1 MAQTKHVVIAG
12 AGGIASAAGLI
23 LAAWS
28 RHPVHISILN
38 RNASRTEEVAQWIR
52 SGAGRSCQVRGL
64 ALDPDNDPETLRSL
78 QEADILLDCLPG
90 FLAPYMARLALQ
102 HNMHYVNLT
111 EYVRETEE
119 IQSLAKNA
127 KKAFLLQAG
136 LAPGYIN
143 VLARMLF
150 QKFCD
155 RYGTQKADSVEMK
168 VGALP
173 HHAVP
178 PHYYGFTWS
187 PIGVATEY
195 LEPASVIRDF
205 KKQKQSA
212 LSEREELLIDGVRYE
227 ADLTSGGAADLP
239 EHFEGIV
246 KNLDYKT
253 LRFPGHYAWVE
264 KQQALLS
271 PKEDRI
277 QALEKRM
284 LRAVPHL
291 EDDQIVIYAA
301 IQGYG
306 SDGNLHRVE
315 HASRI
320 RPLQVGSHQ
329 LRAIQATTAA
339 AMLQAA
345 ELLLDNSMSGVILQS
360 QIDPA
365 PFLAGE
371 FVTPVYGRVFV

>member
-1 MAQTKHVVIAG
+1 
-12 AGGIASAAGLI
+12 
-23 LAAWS
+23 
-28 RHPVHISILN
+28 
-38 RNASRTEEVAQWIR
+38 
-52 SGAGRSCQVRGL
+52 
-64 ALDPDNDPETLRSL
+64 
-78 QEADILLDCLPG
+78 
-90 FLAPYMARLALQ
+90 MARLALQ

-119 IQSLAKNA
+119 IQSMAKNA
-127 KKAFLLQAG
+127 GKAFLLQTG

-143 VLARMLF
+143 VLARVLF
-150 QKFCD
+150 QRFCD
-155 RYGTQKADSVEMK
+155 SHGTQKADSIEMK

-187 PIGVATEY
+187 PVGVATEY
-195 LEPASVIRDF
+195 VEPASVIRDF
-205 KKQKQSA
+205 KKQKQPA

-253 LRFPGHYAWVE
+253 LRFPGHYAWIK
-264 KQQALLS
+264 KQQGLLS
-271 PKEDRI
+271 PGEDRI

-301 IQGYG
+301 VQGYG
-306 SDGNLHRVE
+306 SDGILHRVE
-315 HASRI
+315 HARRI
-320 RPLQVGSHQ
+320 RPIQVGAHQ

-339 AMLQAA
+339 GMLQAA
-345 ELLLDNSMSGVILQS
+345 DLLLDNSMSGVILQS